1 MNYLLGPAQARS
13 DAAAHGVLVAAPAE
27 NPAHVPAAAAAA
39 AAAAAD
45 AAAAAAELPCARQP
59 KKAHAA
65 VFAVAVRVTVHH
77 DQEHALQRVDCAQN

>member
-1 MNYLLGPAQARS
+1 MLLPMASWLLLLLRILLMFLLLPPPL
-13 DAAAHGVLVAAPAE
+13 H
-27 NPAHVPAAAAAA
+27 
-39 AAAAAD
+39 AAD